1 MRNDSFL
8 LFVSFAQNTTSFH
21 AYFYRDHNDIKD
33 DIMKKHEAKLGEL
46 ENYCHNSSDEYDQK
60 LIRAKKQINEREVY
74 LARAQELLSS
84 RYK

>member
-1 MRNDSFL
+1 MIPFRFL
-8 LFVSFAQNTTSFH
+8 FHLLKTHTSFH